1 MVLADAHRKDT
12 LRRMR
17 AAIFHDA
24 NRNEFGVRLPDGR
37 ILYRPTH
44 SEAIALWYGEDARQ
58 RPGMTTVPGQTPG
71 EEKAQQPR
79 RKMRRPVEAVDPES
93 GEVRHR
99 FNCAADA
106 ERAGFRLDCIHAA
119 PRGKVKTHAGWLWRY
134 AGDPVPPQP
143 LPQPPAQIHPL
154 PQLQSE
160 GAPSND
166 PVRASERTGR
176 RHGARSVERS
186 IQKQAKSA
194 TVSIGSPMPREQA
207 SHASASMPCFVD
219 GEEHMLGC
227 SGDTAAPI
235 GWAYSR
241 HRNKGR
247 QKNDRRMSNSSSVSP
262 SRICRPQ
269 CRWPNF
275 GTASRSN
282 FQTGLAITLTHTC

>member
-1 MVLADAHRKDT
+1 MRLLTWISRLFRNAPSAPEPVSQPAPTYPEAETVVLADAHRKDT

-44 SEAIALWYGEDARQ
+44 SEAIALWYGEDAQQ
-58 RPGMTTVPGQTPG
+58 RPGMTTVPGQTAG

-119 PRGKVKTHAGWLWRY
+119 RRGKVKTHAGWLWRY

-143 LPQPPAQIHPL
+143 LPQSPRKYTHFRNCNQKEHHQTIQSAQ
-154 PQLQSE
+154 
-160 GAPSND
+160 
-166 PVRASERTGR
+166 ASEPDDATG
-176 RHGARSVERS
+176 HD
-186 IQKQAKSA
+186 
-194 TVSIGSPMPREQA
+194 P
-207 SHASASMPCFVD
+207 
-219 GEEHMLGC
+219 
-227 SGDTAAPI
+227 
-235 GWAYSR
+235 
-241 HRNKGR
+241 
-247 QKNDRRMSNSSSVSP
+247 
-262 SRICRPQ
+262 
-269 CRWPNF
+269 
-275 GTASRSN
+275 
-282 FQTGLAITLTHTC
+282 